1 VGCMVSETKVEA
13 VPMSK
18 ANLQV
23 LDYLSSKGVEFT
35 ICDWFNSHY
44 SVGREEIEAFLD
56 DPDALLA
63 EFNEVT
69 KFEYRDWREAG
80 GCVHCSATTQSGKPC
95 KGKVKDRGPFLSAQK
110 WLARRVQYC
119 PRHSEGAA
127 ASVRGLTV
135 RA

>member
-1 VGCMVSETKVEA
+1 
-13 VPMSK
+13 MSK

-23 LDYLSSKGVEFT
+23 LDYLSSKGVHFSIE
-35 ICDWFNSHY
+35 DRGSNYW
-44 SVGREEIEAFLD
+44 VKREEIEAFLD